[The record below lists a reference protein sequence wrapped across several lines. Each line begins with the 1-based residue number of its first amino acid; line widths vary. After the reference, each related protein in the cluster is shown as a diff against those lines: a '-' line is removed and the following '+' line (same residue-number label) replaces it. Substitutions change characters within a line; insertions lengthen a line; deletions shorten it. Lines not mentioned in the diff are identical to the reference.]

1 MVFDGFKVGQCAL
14 RAHFGALGDTLTGPG
29 NTFDVLWEP
38 LGTLWVLLGTLW
50 VLFGVL
56 WAILGAPVRKHCKTH
71 GF

>member
-1 MVFDGFKVGQCAL
+1 MDWESRKSATFLG
-14 RAHFGALGDTLTGPG
+14 GALGDTLTGPG
-29 NTFDVLWEP
+29 NTFGVLWEL

-56 WAILGAPVRKHCKTH
+56 WAILGVPVRKHCKTL